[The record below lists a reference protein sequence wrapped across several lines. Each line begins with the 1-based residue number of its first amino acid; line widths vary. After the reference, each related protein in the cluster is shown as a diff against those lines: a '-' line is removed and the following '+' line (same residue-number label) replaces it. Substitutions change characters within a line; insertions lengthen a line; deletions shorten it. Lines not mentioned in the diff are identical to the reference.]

1 MGTVF
6 QDLRYGLRLLARSP
20 AFTLV
25 AVTTLA
31 LGIAAN
37 TAVFGW
43 IDSVLLRPLPGT
55 GAGDRLVVFE
65 LIDRTREGFNISYPD
80 FRDFRDNLKLSSV
93 AVSLFPNVLELGE
106 GEHTQRVWGELVSGN
121 YFEVLGVR
129 PLMGRFFL
137 PAEQGDTPPTSPIA
151 VVSERLWRTRLGA
164 DPDVVG
170 RVVRLNRHRLTI
182 VGVAPAAFRGTVRG
196 MLFDVWIPL
205 TMAPQMGR
213 IDASVLE
220 NRRARML
227 NAVAR
232 LAPGATLEQARA
244 EVTSVA
250 ERLARLHP
258 DTNTGF
264 GATLVWEWD
273 AHASVQPFLRRPL
286 QILMTT
292 CALVLLI
299 ACANVA
305 SLLVARATARQ
316 RETSVRLVLGAS
328 RARLLRQMLTESALL
343 LALGALVG
351 VPLATWMQRG
361 LSYLAPTTIGYPFA
375 IESGTS
381 VRVLAFAVLLSAL
394 SALLAGSSPALQAMR
409 SDVNEALKE
418 GGRAGGAGAR
428 SHRLRAALVVFE
440 VALAFVALVG
450 AGLFVGSFRAV
461 RATDPG
467 FDPRGVLVAQFHF
480 LAGDRTPEEREE
492 FCRRL
497 RDRLESEPG
506 VEAVSFADR
515 IPLGFGSGPVGEVE
529 VEGYVPRPGEDMRI
543 GGTLIAPGYFA
554 LLRTPLVAG
563 REFTAADGV
572 SDDRVV
578 IANESFARRFFGA
591 EDPIGR
597 RVGGRGGAWYT
608 VVGLVRDSKANSL
621 AEGPRPYLY
630 TPMRRD
636 ATPTE
641 IAVFVRTRGD
651 EATSAATL
659 RRDAAALDPEV
670 GALDVMPLRTYIDAP
685 LFARRIAATM
695 LTVLGAVA
703 LLLAAVGLYG
713 VMAHAVGERTQEI
726 GIRMAMGAKPAD
738 VLGMVVRR
746 GMALTAAGLL
756 IGALVALVAA
766 RLVSSL
772 LVDVSPSDPAVFAGA
787 ALFLALVALAASG
800 LPALRASRLDP
811 ALALRRA

>member
-1 MGTVF
+1 MRTVY

-31 LGIAAN
+31 VGIAAN

-55 GAGDRLVVFE
+55 AAGDRLVIFE

-80 FRDFRDNLKLSSV
+80 FRDFRDNLKLSTV
-93 AVSLFPNVLELGE
+93 AVSLFPSVLELGE

-121 YFEVLGVR
+121 YFEVMGVE

-137 PAEQGDTPPTSPIA
+137 PEEQGDAPPASPIA

-170 RVVRLNRHRLTI
+170 RVVRLNHHRLTI

-205 TMAPQMGR
+205 TMAPQLGR
-213 IDASVLE
+213 VDASVLE

-232 LAPGATLEQARA
+232 LAPGVTIEQARA
-244 EVTSVA
+244 EVASVA

-273 AHASVQPFLRRPL
+273 AHASVQPFLRGPL
-286 QILMTT
+286 EILMAT

-316 RETSVRLVLGAS
+316 RETSIRLVLGAS

-361 LSYLAPTTIGYPFA
+361 LSYLAPTTISYPFA

-381 VRVLAFAVLLSAL
+381 LRVLVFAVLLSAL

-450 AGLFVGSFRAV
+450 AGLFLSSLRAV

-467 FDPRGVLVAQFHF
+467 FEPRGVLVAQIHF
-480 LAGDRTPEEREE
+480 SAGDRTPEEREE

-543 GGTLIAPGYFA
+543 GGTRIAPGYFA

-572 SDDRVV
+572 GDGRVV
-578 IANESFARRFFGA
+578 IASESFARRFFGA

-597 RVGGRGGAWYT
+597 RVGGRGGDWYT
-608 VVGLVRDSKANSL
+608 VVGVVRDSKANSL
-621 AEGPRPYLY
+621 AESPRPYLF
-630 TPMRRD
+630 TPLRRD
-636 ATPTE
+636 AVPAE
-641 IAVFVRTRGD
+641 MAVFVRTRGD

-670 GALDVMPLRTYIDAP
+670 GAFDVMPLRTYIDAP
-685 LFARRIAATM
+685 LFARRIAATL
-695 LTVLGAVA
+695 LTVLGTVA

-713 VMAHAVGERTQEI
+713 LMAHAVGERTQEI
-726 GIRMAMGAKPAD
+726 GIRMAIGAEPAD

-746 GMALTAAGLL
+746 GMSLTAAGLL
-756 IGALVALVAA
+756 IGTLVALAVG

-772 LVDVSPSDPAVFAGA
+772 LVDVSPWDPSVFAGA
-787 ALFLALVALAASG
+787 TLFLGLVALAASG

-811 ALALRRA
+811 AEALRRA